1 MSYISGLLKTLFF
14 CNWSKQPFLSSVPSR
29 QERHVTLRKIHF
41 LLSFPGRN
49 EDIVLYKLSV
59 SNIPEVSVS
68 VCLGLTIFFLYRKHR
83 KRLSEYSLYGD
94 KVDYASKTV
103 ATKALFLPPFL
114 FLTHT
119 HTLARTHAHTRT
131 HARTCTHT
139 HTLARTHTHTHLQAC
154 TLFFISFWKFL
165 VFFRML
171 FDN

>member
-14 CNWSKQPFLSSVPSR
+14 CNWYKQPFLSSEPSR

-49 EDIVLYKLSV
+49 EDILLYKLSV

-119 HTLARTHAHTRT
+119 HTRT
-131 HARTCTHT
+131 HARTHSHARTHMYTHT
-139 HTLARTHTHTHLQAC
+139 HTRTHTHTHTCKHAH
-154 TLFFISFWKFL
+154 FFSYPSGSF
-165 VFFRML
+165 
-171 FDN
+171 